1 MKFLRVHSALVV
13 LMATMVMVNMVMV
26 TDATAGTTL
35 QLLIDLTPNGH
46 TIRPEPGE
54 YAGPIVINRP
64 IVIDGGG
71 KVTING
77 HGKGS
82 VMTIAADGVEVRNLR
97 LTGSGRSHDQ
107 VDCGVLI
114 QADNVF
120 FENNTLDN
128 VLFGVHISQGHRN
141 IVRHNTISS
150 LIDREPTL
158 RGESVRL
165 WYSTENLIEN
175 NNIYMVRDMVL
186 TNSPFNHI
194 VGNQITYGRMGVELI
209 FSPATEI
216 SGNVIRFN
224 EHGIVGVYSDS
235 LYIHHNRIEHQD
247 KLSGSAIAVKG
258 SSQTRIEYNEI
269 LDCAVGLTANSP
281 TFPENILLIRGNKFA
296 YNDVAMFFYGD
307 KGGHIIHDNNFEGNI
322 QQISVTGPTSAL
334 SNDWSGN
341 YWQDYVGFDLDGDG
355 FGDNPYK
362 VFLYSD
368 RIWMDRS
375 MTKFFRGSPA
385 LEVIDFVERL
395 APFSEPVM
403 IFEDRLPRIR
413 K

>member
-1 MKFLRVHSALVV
+1 MKFRRVHLVLVV
-13 LMATMVMVNMVMV
+13 LIATMLMV
-26 TDATAGTTL
+26 TNTTAGTAL
-35 QLLIDLTPNGH
+35 QLLVDLTPNGH
-46 TIRPEPGE
+46 TLRPAPGE
-54 YAGPIVINRP
+54 YTGPIVINKP
-64 IVIDGGG
+64 IVFDGGG

-77 HGKGS
+77 QGEGS
-82 VMTIAADGVEVRNLR
+82 VLTIAADGVVVRNLR

-114 QADNVF
+114 QADDVL

-128 VLFGVHISQGHRN
+128 VLFGVHISQGNGN
-141 IVRHNTISS
+141 IIRHNTISS

-165 WYSTENLIEN
+165 WYSTENLIED

-186 TNSPFNHI
+186 TNSPFNRI
-194 VGNQITYGRMGVELI
+194 VGNRITYGRMGMELI
-209 FSPATEI
+209 FSTAVEI
-216 SGNVIRFN
+216 SGNILRHN

-281 TFPENILLIRGNKFA
+281 TFPENILYIRGNKFA

-307 KGGHIIHDNNFEGNI
+307 KGGHIIHDNDFDGNF

-355 FGDNPYK
+355 FGDKPYK
-362 VFLYSD
+362 VFLFSD

-395 APFSEPVM
+395 VPFSEPVM
-403 IFEDRLPRIR
+403 IFEDPLPRVR